1 MFVLPKDVRHN
12 PMPDAECHPMLI
24 ERRTTLHTGDVAT
37 GETQSLAEQL
47 RAV

>member
-1 MFVLPKDVRHN
+1 MCVLPKDVRHN
-12 PMPDAECHPMLI
+12 PVPNAECHLMLI
-24 ERRTTLHTGDVAT
+24 ERKTTLHTGDAAT